1 MDEVQT
7 LVAPIEWHYAVLR
20 NGWVVETCIQKGWTK
35 GMKDFAI
42 STVSIDDV
50 TPIWDLETGKCPH
63 NDKYDIVAVI
73 SPESLQAAANGE
85 VTKLKNALKFYA
97 DKSNWVT
104 RWDISDQHR
113 IDVGYIPATNDDG
126 KIARAALNIREYVPE
141 FSVEDL
147 T

>member
-7 LVAPIEWHYAVLR
+7 LVAPIEGHYAVLR
-20 NGWVVETCIQKGWTK
+20 NGWVVGTRIQKGWIT

-73 SPESLQAAANGE
+73 SPESL
-85 VTKLKNALKFYA
+85 YA
-97 DKSNWVT
+97 WATRKST
-104 RWDISDQHR
+104 
-113 IDVGYIPATNDDG
+113 
-126 KIARAALNIREYVPE
+126 
-141 FSVEDL
+141 
-147 T
+147 